1 MPIIYSIDED
11 LGLTL
16 VRWHGMVTAEEF
28 LAHTHQL
35 STDSHWP
42 PSKYLH
48 LADLRTATLHESVN
62 RDILLKIADMY
73 SVYPKVRSFKVA
85 IVVTGES
92 SDTAVAFHRLVETYM
107 SVIVFFSF
115 SIACE
120 WLNIS
125 HEKASRTLDSLV
137 SQKRSL

>member
-1 MPIIYSIDED
+1 MPIMYSIDMD

-28 LAHTHQL
+28 LAHTHKL

-62 RDILLKIADMY
+62 QDILLKIAEMY
-73 SVYPKVRSFKVA
+73 SVHPKVRSFKVA
-85 IVVTGES
+85 IVAPAE
-92 SDTAVAFHRLVETYM
+92 AFNKALVFQRLVQTYM

-115 SIACE
+115 NTACV
-120 WLNIS
+120 WLDIGQ
-125 HEKASRTLDSLV
+125 EKADRTLDSLV
-137 SQKRSL
+137 PY